1 MQPNPTIDL
10 DTDTTIHS
18 NILPTPPIT
27 IQKHQAKMNP
37 SPPKPTNT
45 NTPYHPNDYWDIA
58 RSPDDKNPVHS
69 LTALPGHIPTTR
81 VSPSPSPSPLPSP
94 GANSTARLTPLL
106 GQQDVSRGRS
116 TGKTHA
122 QELKLRSRS
131 PRFVP
136 FGGEQGSSS
145 GPRSE
150 GGSRA
155 DSDSDSGAGAGT
167 GLGPNYSPAGAA
179 GHGNGGIPS
188 AATTATTREHQAAD
202 PERQDQR
209 QDQDQ
214 NRDDEVVMSSTA
226 YPGQEWRPAALGQ
239 WEDF

>member
-1 MQPNPTIDL
+1 
-10 DTDTTIHS
+10 
-18 NILPTPPIT
+18 
-27 IQKHQAKMNP
+27 MNL

-45 NTPYHPNDYWDIA
+45 NIPYHPNDYWDIA
-58 RSPDDKNPVHS
+58 RSPDAKNPVHS

-94 GANSTARLTPLL
+94 GANSTAQLTPPL

-116 TGKTHA
+116 TGKTYA

-136 FGGEQGSSS
+136 FRGEQGSSS
-145 GPRSE
+145 GPRSG

-155 DSDSDSGAGAGT
+155 DSGSGAGAGAGADA

-179 GHGNGGIPS
+179 GNGNGGITS
-188 AATTATTREHQAAD
+188 AATTRERQAAD
-202 PERQDQR
+202 PERQAQCQA
-209 QDQDQ
+209 QDQK
-214 NRDDEVVMSSTA
+214 RDDEVVMSSTA

-239 WEDF
+239 WEYS